1 MPPAVKSLRVRVAVR
16 LAAIAMV
23 SAGVAGCS
31 TGSARFGD
39 NPFNNTPVARGNT
52 PAQDITGAIPPAGS
66 APIRRVERRSLGE
79 QPTASSLPPPPVYR
93 AASLPPQP
101 TYQAPAPVRSAP
113 AAQSAQAP
121 APHLASKD
129 GVHVVGAGDTL
140 ITIARRYGK
149 SRSEVARANG
159 LPIEAKVRLGQRL
172 TIPGSGRGVNTA
184 SAGRVLGAPPAPLAV
199 PASAKHATAQKAASV
214 ASAKH
219 EAAKTAAKTRTAAL
233 APLPPAAPAKG
244 HATPAKAAIVPGA
257 TASKKAAAEAKPAPK
272 TAAAP
277 PAPQKLAKAET
288 GPVATAR
295 LATPANDAKT
305 EAADAAPS
313 ATGSIPGFRW
323 PVRGRVIAGF
333 GPKSNGQQ
341 NDGIN
346 LAVPEGTSV
355 KAAEDGVV
363 AYSGNELKGYGNLV
377 LVRHSNGYVTAYAHA
392 SQLLV
397 KRGDTIKRGQ
407 IIAKAGQTG
416 SVASPQLHFE
426 IRKGSTPVEPTQFL
440 SGG

>member
-66 APIRRVERRSLGE
+66 APIRGVERHSLGQ

-101 TYQAPAPVRSAP
+101 TYQAPAPVRSQP
-113 AAQSAQAP
+113 ATPSAQAP

-140 ITIARRYGK
+140 ITVARRYGK

-159 LPIEAKVRLGQRL
+159 LPIDAKVRLGQRL

-184 SAGRVLGAPPAPLAV
+184 SAGRTLGAPPAPLAV
-199 PASAKHATAQKAASV
+199 PTSARHAAANT
-214 ASAKH
+214 KH
-219 EAAKTAAKTRTAAL
+219 EAAKHEVPKPATRTAAL
-233 APLPPAAPAKG
+233 APLSPAAPAKG
-244 HATPAKAAIVPGA
+244 HTTPAKAAIVPA
-257 TASKKAAAEAKPAPK
+257 APASKKSAAEAKPAPK

-277 PAPQKLAKAET
+277 PAQQKLAKAET

-305 EAADAAPS
+305 EAAEAAPS
-313 ATGSIPGFRW
+313 STGSIPGFRW

-392 SQLLV
+392 SQLMV

-416 SVASPQLHFE
+416 SVSSPQLHFE